1 VIALGAVFSALEVVP
16 LALVG
21 FEGLQTYRR
30 IRAAPWVASYR
41 WPILCF
47 VAVGFWNTV
56 GAGLLGF
63 AINPPASLYFVQGLN
78 LTPAHGH
85 AALFGV
91 YGMLGIGLM
100 LFCLRGLYARSL
112 HEDRLLSPAFWGLNS
127 GLALMVFLSL
137 VPAGIYQAVA
147 SITKG
152 MWYARS
158 PEVVHSAAM
167 ETLVWLRV
175 PGDILFAIGAL
186 FLVVYLLKL
195 LGRRRAVTAG
205 EAAEATRQAASS

>member
-1 VIALGAVFSALEVVP
+1 V
-16 LALVG
+16 
-21 FEGLQTYRR
+21 
-30 IRAAPWVASYR
+30 AAYR

-63 AINPPASLYFVQGLN
+63 AINPPASLYYVQGLN
-78 LTPAHGH
+78 MTPAHGH

-112 HEDRLLSPAFWGLNS
+112 HADRYLGWTFWGLNA
-127 GLALMVFLSL
+127 GLGMMVFMSL
-137 VPAGIYQAVA
+137 LPAGIYQAYWSV
-147 SITKG
+147 SQG
-152 MWYARS
+152 LWFARS
-158 PEVVHSAAM
+158 PAIVHSKVM

-175 PGDILFAIGAL
+175 PGDVVFAAGSVLLA
-186 FLVVYLLKL
+186 VYALKL
-195 LGRRRAVTAG
+195 LRRPPRG
-205 EAAEATRQAASS
+205 EAQLTGALQGAD